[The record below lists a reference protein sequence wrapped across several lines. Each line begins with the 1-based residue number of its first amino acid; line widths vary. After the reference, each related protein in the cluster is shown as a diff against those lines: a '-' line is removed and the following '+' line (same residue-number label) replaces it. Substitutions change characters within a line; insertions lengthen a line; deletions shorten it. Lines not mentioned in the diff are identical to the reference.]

1 MSPITEKSIGVDG
14 AVFPERRAELR
25 RRVLKGAT
33 VSFNSGYSSFE
44 CVVRNRSEGGA
55 RLSLAETFALPKHFW
70 LTVAGERPARAEIRW
85 SSMTAVGVEFI

>member
-14 AVFPERRAELR
+14 AVFPDRRSEIR

-44 CVVRNRSEGGA
+44 CVVRNQSARGA
-55 RLSLAETFALPKHFW
+55 RLSFAETFALPKTFW
-70 LTVAGERPARAEIRW
+70 LFIAGERPVKAEVRW
-85 SSMTAVGVEFI
+85 SSMTAVGVELV

>member
-14 AVFPERRAELR
+14 AVFPERRADLR

-33 VSFNSGYSSFE
+33 VSFNNGYSSFE
-44 CVVRNRSEGGA
+44 CVVRNQSENGA
-55 RLSLAETFALPKHFW
+55 RLSLAETFALPKQFW
-70 LTVAGERPARAEIRW
+70 LIISDERPVRAEVRW